1 MEIKTIKDAA
11 ARIEALE
18 EALTQAMLSIQ
29 ELKAAPVRGKRDYG
43 PKAENAMT
51 DQMAWRIRYGDLVGA
66 KVKDIANDNGLSRGQ
81 VYSVRGN
88 YTFTNVKPESFY
100 FNDDDGE
107 IEILPYI
114 AQ

>member
-1 MEIKTIKDAA
+1 MKIADLSAIVEQQSATIIDLME
-11 ARIEALE
+11 RIAKLEA
-18 EALTQAMLSIQ
+18 T
-29 ELKAAPVRGKRDYG
+29 PVRGKRDYG
-43 PKAENAMT
+43 PKAENPMT

-88 YTFTNVKPESFY
+88 YTFTNVKPESFA
-100 FNDDDGE
+100 FNEDSK
-107 IEILPYI
+107 IV